1 MPNGKRV
8 ISCKPEIK
16 EKQLLW
22 SWKMEAEAG
31 YSGPKSGKL
40 CINYPYKP
48 DDVPE
53 GILAVPAIGCLLS
66 LAVKHGAD
74 IRVPVCDEDFF
85 HSLPRYRDAAY
96 PSEGEEKSRIR
107 TPEVQKN
114 RQETDK
120 KIKSVLFFEGT
131 TDTYFSLAE
140 NAAFRPDAAQI
151 VSTAFIRE
159 EKEEAARLAEK
170 AKTSAGVFGTSNYRI
185 SYYGMPEC
193 VDEDLAA
200 ASILVPLAWM
210 RKREQVIIPV
220 AGPAEESRLI
230 KEGIDSN
237 IRPGKESGFIKEE
250 KDADAKQDEKKPDI
264 SSKTLDLLS
273 AGNMRVVTSGSHVSD
288 EEKQEALRQ
297 LLRRTRLM
305 HAAIAVDMGFE
316 DKADNA
322 PETVKT
328 GRPRAFVMGSTTHN
342 NLGDHLIAASTV
354 RFLHEVRPDLEII
367 QVPYS
372 DYYKMKESLQ
382 SEITPKDL
390 LVFLGGG
397 FFGNIWAYSDEMR
410 RDAFRT
416 WKDNPRIMFPQSVLF
431 TEDEEGRSSLE
442 DALKTYCC
450 EEDILA
456 FRDSVSYEFAKE
468 HFKGRIFLAP
478 DIVMYHALP
487 EYYGRQRSGALMVM
501 RSDKEKKLTA
511 DAEEQV
517 VQQLKEK
524 GFAIRH
530 ADNCMS
536 SGVKVEGREIQL
548 DVLIRK
554 YAESSVVVTDRLH
567 GAVISAITGTPCV
580 VFGNNHHKIKGA
592 MEWMKNVPYVRYVTD
607 LSEFAGALE
616 EVLAVEDLKYP
627 EEEVQGYFEEFRE
640 AVSAR

>member
-66 LAVKHGAD
+66 FAVKHGAD

-120 KIKSVLFFEGT
+120 KIKSVLFFKGT

-159 EKEEAARLAEK
+159 NKDEAARLAEK

-185 SYYGMPEC
+185 SYYGMPDC

-200 ASILVPLAWM
+200 ASILIPLAWM
-210 RKREQVIIPV
+210 RKREQVIIPA
-220 AGPAEESRLI
+220 AGAA
-230 KEGIDSN
+230 SN
-237 IRPGKESGFIKEE
+237 
-250 KDADAKQDEKKPDI
+250 Q
-264 SSKTLDLLS
+264 LS
-273 AGNMRVVTSGSHVSD
+273 AGNIRVIMSGSNVSD
-288 EEKQEALRQ
+288 EEKQETLRQ
-297 LLRRTRLM
+297 LLKRTRLT
-305 HAAIAVDMGFE
+305 HAAIAADMGFA

-322 PETVKT
+322 SETAQKD
-328 GRPRAFVMGSTTHN
+328 RPRAFVIGSTTHN

-450 EEDILA
+450 EDDILA
-456 FRDSVSYEFAKE
+456 FRDSTSYAFAKE

-487 EYYGRQRSGALMVM
+487 EYYGMQRSGALMVM

-511 DAEEQV
+511 DAEEQI

-524 GFAIRH
+524 GFTISR
-530 ADNCMS
+530 ADNCTP

-548 DVLIRK
+548 DVLIKK
-554 YAESSVVVTDRLH
+554 YAESRVVVTDRLH

-580 VFGNNHHKIKGA
+580 VFGNNHHKIKEA
-592 MEWMKNVPYVRYVTD
+592 MEWMKNVPYVRYVTN
-607 LSEFAGALE
+607 LSEFPEALAK
-616 EVLAVEDLKYP
+616 VLAVENPQYP
-627 EEEVQGYFEEFRE
+627 EAEMQGYFEEFRG
-640 AVSAR
+640 AVELL